1 MILLGSVYDPFSIGQ
16 WIYDWT
22 VSQFNAASPI
32 ADIAGDI
39 WMTFLKLASRCVQ
52 AEVGLRTL
60 QSRGDRN
67 VLKEF
72 LGSADEV
79 WDSYEEILR
88 VCQVAMMR
96 TVRREGGKQVIDEEA
111 GREFVETMF
120 GRDRELERTE
130 AMRAALHHWVDEF
143 EDVCEPVLRMGLRG

>member
-1 MILLGSVYDPFSIGQ
+1 MLLLGSVYDPYSIGK

-39 WMTFLKLASRCVQ
+39 WMRFLSLASKCVQ
-52 AEVGLRTL
+52 ADVCLRTL
-60 QSRGDRN
+60 QSRGDRR

-72 LGSADEV
+72 LRSADDV
-79 WDSYEEILR
+79 WGNYAEILR

-96 TVRREGGKQVIDEEA
+96 TVRREGGKQVLDAEA

-130 AMRAALHHWVDEF
+130 AMRAGLHHWLDEF
-143 EDVCEPVLRMGLRG
+143 EDVCEPVLRRG